1 LHQGAPAA
9 RGPESAAKAGISV
22 KYGRKTLQRL
32 EAVAPVWG
40 ALRAAIA
47 CVPPVRA
54 DLQAVLA
61 AAKPVRSLL
70 DAALVGAAEALEVQA
85 GRHAEEQRWTN
96 LAQQLSWQPQGA
108 ADAGPS
114 QAAPAPQVRVWG

>member
-1 LHQGAPAA
+1 LPTV
-9 RGPESAAKAGISV
+9 AKAGISV

-32 EAVAPVWG
+32 EAAAPVWG

-47 CVPPVRA
+47 SAPPVRA

-61 AAKPVRSLL
+61 AAKPVRNLL

-85 GRHAEEQRWTN
+85 GRHAEEQRWN
-96 LAQQLSWQPQGA
+96 KLAQQLSWQEQGA

-114 QAAPAPQVRVWG
+114 QAASAPQVRVWG